1 MGELGGQNANSTL
14 NTDCEFKVRIDITNI
29 YDKVLF
35 IHVDTCRTPLPYPT
49 GFANYHFNP
58 PPPPPMMNNS
68 SQNN

>member
-1 MGELGGQNANSTL
+1 MGELGGQNAHSTL

-35 IHVDTCRTPLPYPT
+35 IHVDTCRIPLPYPT

-58 PPPPPMMNNS
+58 PPQYTTLGLFS
-68 SQNN
+68 S